1 MSPRAELLEIVSQ
14 LKNLLISYPQN
25 GFDPSTGLKPLSPV
39 VAKPAEEGTQR
50 VRERGKQG
58 RPSTFID
65 AGRRSKG
72 SGSFPS
78 TPSEEAQSGQG
89 VEMPK
94 ASSQSVPEPDAVDL
108 LPADLESLAA
118 FIGDCKRCK
127 LSQKRTH
134 LVFGEGSPKARLVFV
149 GEGPG
154 ADEDAAGRP
163 FVGEAG
169 KLLTRIIEGGM
180 GLKRE
185 DVYICNVVKCRP
197 PNNRDPEP
205 DEVQTCLPF
214 LKQQLAIIRPEV
226 ICTLGRIAVQTLL
239 GREFKITQE
248 RGNWFSFMG
257 TPIMATFHPAYILR
271 NPSRERQLKGFV
283 WEDVQ
288 KMMKQLGLK
297 VRRDE

>member
-1 MSPRAELLEIVSQ
+1 MSPRAELLEIVGQ
-14 LKNLLISYPQN
+14 LKNLLTSYPQI
-25 GFDPSTGLKPLSPV
+25 GLDPSEGLKPLSPV
-39 VAKPAEEGTQR
+39 AGKPAQEGTQGGK
-50 VRERGKQG
+50 ERGKQSLASKISG
-58 RPSTFID
+58 PTRSTH
-65 AGRRSKG
+65 G
-72 SGSFPS
+72 
-78 TPSEEAQSGQG
+78 EEDQG
-89 VEMPK
+89 NRWVKMPR
-94 ASSQSVPEPDAVDL
+94 ALSQSIPEPVAADV
-108 LPADLESLAA
+108 LPADLESLAV
-118 FIGDCKRCK
+118 FIGDCRRCK
-127 LSQKRTH
+127 LSEKRTRV
-134 LVFGEGSPKARLVFV
+134 VFGEGSPKARLVFV

-197 PNNRDPEP
+197 PNNRDPET

-226 ICTLGRIAVQTLL
+226 ICTLGRIAAQSLL

-257 TPIMATFHPAYILR
+257 IPLMATFHPAYILR
-271 NPSRERQLKGFV
+271 NPSEERPLKRQV

-288 KMMKQLGLK
+288 KIMGRLGLK
-297 VRRDE
+297 VK

>member
-1 MSPRAELLEIVSQ
+1 MEVS
-14 LKNLLISYPQN
+14 
-25 GFDPSTGLKPLSPV
+25 
-39 VAKPAEEGTQR
+39 
-50 VRERGKQG
+50 
-58 RPSTFID
+58 
-65 AGRRSKG
+65 
-72 SGSFPS
+72 
-78 TPSEEAQSGQG
+78 
-89 VEMPK
+89 K
-94 ASSQSVPEPDAVDL
+94 ASSQSMPEQDPGDT

-118 FIGDCKRCK
+118 FIGDCKRCR
-127 LSQKRTH
+127 LSEKRAR
-134 LVFGEGSPKARLVFV
+134 LVFGEGNPKARLVFV

-154 ADEDAAGRP
+154 AEEDAAGRP

-169 KLLTRIIEGGM
+169 KLLTKIIENGM

-197 PNNRDPEP
+197 PNNRDPEA

-226 ICTLGRIAVQTLL
+226 VCTLGRIAAKSLL

-257 TPIMATFHPAYILR
+257 IPLMATFHPAYVLR
-271 NPSRERQLKGFV
+271 NPSEERPLKRQV

-288 KMMKQLGLK
+288 KIMGRLGLK
-297 VRRDE
+297 VK

>member
-1 MSPRAELLEIVSQ
+1 MNPRGELLEIVSQ
-14 LKNLLISYPQN
+14 LKNLLISYPQEEFQLQRSSRQSMGPRAAEPN
-25 GFDPSTGLKPLSPV
+25 DPV
-39 VAKPAEEGTQR
+39 
-50 VRERGKQG
+50 
-58 RPSTFID
+58 
-65 AGRRSKG
+65 
-72 SGSFPS
+72 
-78 TPSEEAQSGQG
+78 
-89 VEMPK
+89 
-94 ASSQSVPEPDAVDL
+94 
-108 LPADLESLAA
+108 DLESLRA

-127 LSQKRTH
+127 LSQGRKH

-154 ADEDAAGRP
+154 AEEDAAGRP

-197 PNNRDPEP
+197 PNNRDPEA

-226 ICTLGRIAVQTLL
+226 ICTLGRIAAKSLL

-257 TPIMATFHPAYILR
+257 IPLMATFHPAYILR
-271 NPSRERQLKGFV
+271 NPSEERPLKRQV

-288 KMMKQLGLK
+288 KIMGRLGLK
-297 VRRDE
+297 VK